1 MTLPDEYADFPP
13 GRRLWAGN
21 ELLDRQIVDR
31 DGRLAGKVDD
41 LQFDEP
47 GEAPEASAGGAGV
60 ADDGAR
66 PVLRVLLTGPG
77 ALAGQIGGAAG
88 RWLAAVERR
97 LGDRG
102 EEPAGIPF
110 GLVTG
115 IATDVTVAASRRDLA
130 SDGGERWARDV
141 IVAKI
146 PGAGHAAE

>member
-1 MTLPDEYADFPP
+1 MTLPDEIAEFPP

-31 DGRLAGKVDD
+31 DGRLAGKIDD

-47 GEAPEASAGGAGV
+47 TDDTGAL
-60 ADDGAR
+60 

-102 EEPAGIPF
+102 DQPAGIPF

-115 IATDVTVAASRRDLA
+115 IATDVTVAASRRDLT

-141 IVAKI
+141 IVARI
-146 PGAGHAAE
+146 PGAGHAPE